1 MRGKKSFSANISH
14 TLSSLLNALNS
25 FTWTFCIVSSLA
37 HIMTGSKHACTHHSH
52 THTLTHNNG
61 GGSIHLLGL
70 SLTCVHIVCMVLC
83 TVLTHRETQYS
94 LKLPAI

>member
-1 MRGKKSFSANISH
+1 MRGKKALVPTFH

-25 FTWTFCIVSSLA
+25 FVWTFCIVSSLA
-37 HIMTGSKHACTHHSH
+37 HIITGSKHACTHTRTHTPL

-83 TVLTHRETQYS
+83 TVLTQRN
-94 LKLPAI
+94 AI